1 MKKYS
6 LVIAL
11 IVMIF
16 AMGCGKGNA
25 EVDSVNGSNEMNV
38 ENNVSKEN
46 LGNANQEDVS
56 TVTVPDVEYEEWLT
70 DDEDN
75 KLIGFN
81 VPEGWTITE
90 RRTKR
95 NFTIKDSFS
104 NEMTILCVP
113 KDAGRIPDIYENG
126 CFEGLEGWCTYFDD
140 GNIDT
145 DEYGTIK
152 FIYEDGI
159 EENLAGSELAVF
171 KLNEEY
177 YVCVELLVW
186 STEDFAAHYEYTK
199 MLESNVKEMF
209 GIEES
214 LNIIITEAE
223 QFEVPDY
230 DYPHWLEDENAN
242 KLIGFNSPIGMNRV
256 ESESEGILMRT
267 ANGNKAFQ
275 IMITDSYYASIIKK
289 GRDEANED
297 SGMIYTEKGEIETIY
312 GNIKLYELHDTYMS
326 KEYNGD
332 ILIKE
337 EENHFYM
344 DYGLLNFKGKYIL
357 FTYVDYTKQDGYTG
371 ELEEIIKNQLF
382 VQE

>member
-1 MKKYS
+1 MEFKKVYS
-6 LVIAL
+6 DNPYVDEMVYYTTQLGIYTTLKLKSVADDNETLEILKEAGNYIAC
-11 IVMIF
+11 IE
-16 AMGCGKGNA
+16 GNA
-25 EVDSVNGSNEMNV
+25 ILE
-38 ENNVSKEN
+38 
-46 LGNANQEDVS
+46 L
-56 TVTVPDVEYEEWLT
+56 
-70 DDEDN
+70 
-75 KLIGFN
+75 F
-81 VPEGWTITE
+81 
-90 RRTKR
+90 
-95 NFTIKDSFS
+95 DSFPYEALTS
-104 NEMTILCVP
+104 TTDVDGRPYGAGLPEETAKSIVTNP
-113 KDAGRIPDIYENG
+113 KN
-126 CFEGLEGWCTYFDD
+126 
-140 GNIDT
+140 
-145 DEYGTIK
+145 
-152 FIYEDGI
+152 
-159 EENLAGSELAVF
+159 VF

-177 YVCVELLVW
+177 YVCVELHVW

-297 SGMIYTEKGEIETIY
+297 SRMIYTEKGEIETIY
-312 GNIKLYELHDTYMS
+312 GNIKLYELHDTYTS